1 MQQMKMEVSFKS
13 RPINSI
19 TSKRVQSSLH
29 SAGIGKQELRYNIT
43 MNNIKPTVREIR
55 TILASHNLTLPR
67 NCFNDKH
74 VNGGR
79 IKLWGKTYDLAEMQ
93 YLEQF
98 LTVLFPKLD
107 VEVYEWKGS
116 CTCIKWT
123 NDVQEPRY
131 NSSMGTK
138 ITHEEYQK
146 MWYALNDGI
155 ITEQEWRVFCD
166 ALFDQTL
173 EENKDV
179 MVRLKN
185 R

>member
-1 MQQMKMEVSFKS
+1 
-13 RPINSI
+13 
-19 TSKRVQSSLH
+19 
-29 SAGIGKQELRYNIT
+29 

-67 NCFNDKH
+67 TCFNDKH

-123 NDVQEPRY
+123 NVPRKEEEDAGERY
-131 NSSMGTK
+131 NSYPNRKSLHYTY
-138 ITHEEYQK
+138 E
-146 MWYALNDGI
+146 AP
-155 ITEQEWRVFCD
+155 EWV
-166 ALFDQTL
+166 
-173 EENKDV
+173 NWPV
-179 MVRLKN
+179 
-185 R
+185 

>member
-1 MQQMKMEVSFKS
+1 MKNTT
-13 RPINSI
+13 R
-19 TSKRVQSSLH
+19 
-29 SAGIGKQELRYNIT
+29 
-43 MNNIKPTVREIR
+43 PTVREIR

-67 NCFNDKH
+67 TCFNDKH

-123 NDVQEPRY
+123 NDV
-131 NSSMGTK
+131 
-138 ITHEEYQK
+138 
-146 MWYALNDGI
+146 
-155 ITEQEWRVFCD
+155 
-166 ALFDQTL
+166 
-173 EENKDV
+173 
-179 MVRLKN
+179 
-185 R
+185 